1 MNIEEQKVANLFSK
15 IKKLKEEG
23 NALDLSSKEDLG
35 VAVMNLI
42 SMEEHFFFTYEKTK
56 DKKYLDLLNKTR
68 DTRKELLAKIVKNP
82 QGEIW
87 CISKHLLSA
96 SMRLMEVGTKK
107 LGNKDEKEAKDL
119 FNKAYALWNIFWALN
134 LNLIDVKDVEQRD
147 EDENNNLEIAKGK
160 KFNVFDKL
168 GGIIKNIMDCCKE

>member
-1 MNIEEQKVANLFSK
+1 MNIEDKKVTDLFNK

-35 VAVMNLI
+35 IAVMNLI
-42 SMEEHFFFTYEKTK
+42 SMEEHFFFTYEKTR

-68 DTRKELLAKIVKNP
+68 DSRKELLAKIVKNP
-82 QGEIW
+82 DGEIW

-107 LGNKDEKEAKDL
+107 LGNKEEKEARDL
-119 FNKAYALWNIFWALN
+119 FDKAYALWDIFWGLN
-134 LNLIDVKDVEQRD
+134 LNLIDVKDVRQQD
-147 EDENNNLEIAKGK
+147 EEETNNIEIAKGK

-168 GGIIKNIMDCCKE
+168 GGIIKSIMDCCKE